1 MFITENDA
9 KMRKWAL
16 KMDDES
22 SLADTKSIERAI
34 AITSDIIIDNL
45 IHMNRRPYE

>member
-1 MFITENDA
+1 MFMTENDE

-22 SLADTKSIERAI
+22 SMEEHSIERAI

-45 IHMNRRPYE
+45 INMNRRPYE